1 MVSASKNTSNSPF
14 GANETRPVLPM
25 EGCHFSGF
33 SLMETL
39 VGTALMLL
47 VFVSIF
53 GIFNM
58 GIKLVGRVKAK
69 AGATALATERMELI
83 RNLPYSEVGT
93 IGGMVSGNIPQTEI
107 IVLNGIQYTRTVF
120 VNYVDDPKDG
130 EGNNDEN
137 GIVADYKVVRVE
149 VTWPNSSKPTV
160 FVSNIVS
167 KGIETLQ
174 GGGTLKIN
182 VFDAS
187 VLAVSSAQV
196 HIENSSAN
204 PPISTN
210 VLTNSDGKIVFPAA
224 TTTSAYEVTV
234 TKDGYSTAKTY
245 TADAYNVSPNP
256 ANLTV
261 LEGQT
266 TEASFV
272 IDKLSSKTIKTWEP
286 VKDFYWNDTFD
297 DWLKVSDYASTTAST
312 TENGG
317 AAVLEEESPG
327 LYFPS
332 GYLMSEDISAD
343 RLVAWGNLS
352 WTDNLL
358 ASTTAEY
365 RVLYFNGSGY
375 SLISDADLPGNA
387 TGFDISPVDLSGLST
402 STYSTLRLKAD
413 LATEKP
419 GRTPELLDWKV
430 LWRAGPFPLANVA
443 FHMKGQKTI
452 GKDLNDDP
460 IYKYSEDLSTGADG
474 TLQIDNLEFDIY
486 DITVDGVASGYDISE
501 SCPFQPVNISPGTS
515 NTTNLTLVAH
525 SSDSLLV
532 FTKDDAGNVLPGV
545 SSRLYKSGYDET
557 LTTSSCGQVF
567 FTPLVNQ
574 NYILEVSKTGYETS
588 SSTVDVAGQSR
599 FEIIMNKI

>member
-1 MVSASKNTSNSPF
+1 MTSSSQNTLNHSP
-14 GANETRPVLPM
+14 GANETRLVLHG
-25 EGCHFSGF
+25 EGCRFSGF
-33 SLMETL
+33 SLIEAL

-53 GIFNM
+53 GVFNM
-58 GIKLVGRVKAK
+58 GIKLVGKVKAK

-83 RNLPYSEVGT
+83 RNLPYNEVGT
-93 IGGMVSGNIPQTEI
+93 VGGMVSGNIPQTETI
-107 IVLNGIQYTRTVF
+107 TLNGIQYTRTVF

-130 EGNNDEN
+130 EGSNDEN

-149 VTWPNSSKPTV
+149 VAWSGSSKPTV
-160 FVSNIVS
+160 FVSNIVP

-187 VLAVSSAQV
+187 VLAVPLAKV

-234 TKDGYSTAKTY
+234 TKDGYSTVKTY

-272 IDKLSSKTIKTWEP
+272 IDRLSSKTIKTWEP

-297 DWLKVSDYASTTAST
+297 DWLNVSDYASTTAST

-332 GYLMSEDISAD
+332 GYLMSKHISAD
-343 RLVAWGNLS
+343 RLADWGNLS
-352 WTDNLL
+352 WNDNIL
-358 ASTTAEY
+358 ASTTIKY
-365 RVLYFNGSGY
+365 SVLYFNGLDY
-375 SLISDADLPGNA
+375 SLIPDADLPGNA
-387 TGFDISPVDLSGLST
+387 AGFEISPVDLSGLST

-413 LATEKP
+413 LATEKS

-430 LWRAGPFPLANVA
+430 SWRAGPFPLANVA

-452 GKDLNDDP
+452 GKDLSDDP
-460 IYKYSEDLSTGADG
+460 IYKYSKDLSTGTDG
-474 TLQIDNLEFDIY
+474 TLKIDNLEFDIY
-486 DITVDGVASGYDISE
+486 DITVDGTASGYDISE

-515 NTTNLTLVAH
+515 NVTDLTLVAN
-525 SSDSLLV
+525 SSSTLLV
-532 FTKDDAGNVLPGV
+532 SVKDDTNNVLSGV
-545 SSRLYKSGYDET
+545 SSRVYGSGYNET
-557 LTTSSCGQVF
+557 LITSSCGQVF
-567 FTPLVNQ
+567 FTPLVDQ
-574 NYILEVSKTGYETS
+574 NYVLEVSKTGYETS
-588 SSTVDVAGQSR
+588 SSTVDVVGQSH
-599 FEIIMNKI
+599 FEIIMNKL